1 MDNKKIGN
9 FIRELREKEGLSQG
23 ALAKKVF
30 VASSVVSRW
39 ESGIA
44 GVSASNLV
52 LLSEIF
58 HVSLDELVAGHK
70 FDGNSKE
77 EKDEV
82 LIKVLNSH
90 QKKSRYIKRLL
101 HFIIVLL
108 IVFLGYFFYNFY
120 NSVKVYT
127 IHMDTDKYNITY
139 GMLTKTRD
147 RIYFHLDVTSKANK
161 DDIEN
166 ISIYYNLGDDR
177 KDVIKS
183 NNLSSFNFIDYYGYE
198 EYVNFNNFDKII
210 DNMYFEVTYTDNSFE
225 NYKLNFERNYANI
238 DFFLRKDWRVAK
250 NSSDNY
256 EHLEPKDVND
266 KIEKIRSKLSKSN
279 DVTILNF
286 DGVDYEVF
294 IFANRI
300 KVTFVDKTVK
310 NQFLYHFENSNLF
323 YFDSDIDENTKRVY
337 SMDLDSGECFEG
349 DCKDFNI
356 QYNKFIDILDFIIEE
371 NN

>member
-147 RIYFHLDVTSKANK
+147 RIYFHLDVTSNANK

-198 EYVNFNNFDKII
+198 EYINFNNFDKII

-238 DFFLRKDWRVAK
+238 DFFLRKDRRINMGISEEDNAK
-250 NSSDNY
+250 AASDTI
-256 EHLEPKDVND
+256 E
-266 KIEKIRSKLSKSN
+266 KIEKTRAILKDNNGIMNIKYEGISYDVFLNDYGIKLYF
-279 DVTILNF
+279 F
-286 DGVDYEVF
+286 DD
-294 IFANRI
+294 N
-300 KVTFVDKTVK
+300 
-310 NQFLYHFENSNLF
+310 FENSYIYSNQKYITFVYQKKINNDWDHL
-323 YFDSDIDENTKRVY
+323 Y
-337 SMDLDSGECFEG
+337 SM
-349 DCKDFNI
+349 N
-356 QYNKFIDILDFIIEE
+356 
-371 NN
+371 